1 MCHLTSVSSQRPAHK
16 SHTSVSEGKGTAQ
29 AIPGSFT
36 EYSQIPS
43 PLPCCHLSHLTHQR
57 AKCGSAF
64 AQDFASCSLTV
75 RGLVGSLPLAGHGYL
90 IARSPI
96 DHVRLPESGAQ
107 CSRQW
112 MSGFS
117 LNVVSDSLGGS
128 IKPST
133 RPLRALC
140 MPYPLSV
147 RVPYED
153 ALSLRESLL

>member
-16 SHTSVSEGKGTAQ
+16 SQTSVSEGKGTVQ

-36 EYSQIPS
+36 EYSQILS
-43 PLPCCHLSHLTHQR
+43 PLPCCRLSYLTPQR

-64 AQDFASCSLTV
+64 AQDFVSCSLTV
-75 RGLVGSLPLAGHGYL
+75 RGLVGSLPPAGHGYL

-96 DHVRLPESGAQ
+96 DHVRLPETGAQ

-112 MSGFS
+112 MSGLS
-117 LNVVSDSLGGS
+117 LNAVSDSLGGS
-128 IKPST
+128 VKPST

-140 MPYPLSV
+140 IPYPLSV
-147 RVPYED
+147 QVPYED
-153 ALSLRESLL
+153 ALSLRGSLL

>member
-1 MCHLTSVSSQRPAHK
+1 MCHLTSVSFQRPVHR
-16 SHTSVSEGKGTAQ
+16 SQTSVSEGKGTVQ

-43 PLPCCHLSHLTHQR
+43 PLPCCCFSYLTPQH
-57 AKCGSAF
+57 AKCASAF

-75 RGLVGSLPLAGHGYL
+75 RGLVGSLPPAGHGYL
-90 IARSPI
+90 IVRSPI
-96 DHVRLPESGAQ
+96 DHVRLPETGAQ

-112 MSGFS
+112 MSGLS
-117 LNVVSDSLGGS
+117 LNVVPDSLGGS
-128 IKPST
+128 VKPST

-147 RVPYED
+147 QVPYED
-153 ALSLRESLL
+153 ALSLRKSLL